1 MNRGRGIK
9 LIDNLQS
16 FFNIVY
22 DKKPNKSV
30 SFHSKPKIRKMI
42 VQKYLENP
50 FLYNNRKFDI
60 RVWVLLNYDMK
71 VYFYMD
77 GYIRTSSELFTM
89 DNLED

>member
-1 MNRGRGIK
+1 M
-9 LIDNLQS
+9 
-16 FFNIVY
+16 V
-22 DKKPNKSV
+22 
-30 SFHSKPKIRKMI
+30 

-77 GYIRTSSELFTM
+77 GYIRTSSELFTL
-89 DNLED
+89 DNLEDQFIHLTNNAI